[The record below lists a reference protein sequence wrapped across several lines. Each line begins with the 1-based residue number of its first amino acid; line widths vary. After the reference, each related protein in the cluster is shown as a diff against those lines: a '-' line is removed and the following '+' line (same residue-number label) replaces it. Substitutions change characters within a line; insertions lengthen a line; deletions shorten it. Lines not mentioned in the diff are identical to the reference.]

1 MCAVY
6 PANDAGGGVVDV
18 DATSEMSIVASLSRI
33 QFRTDYQASN
43 QAATS

>member
-18 DATSEMSIVASLSRI
+18 DATSEMSVVASLSRI
-33 QFRTDYQASN
+33 QFRMDSQASN
-43 QAATS
+43 